1 MTRKAQNMCGTAE
14 GYAQHFECRP
24 ENDLFGG
31 IIPEVIDATTIREHA
46 VADLKVFKISDVF
59 SGKDE
64 IFIGFGRPNAYLV
77 CPDGA
82 GGYQKF
88 AGKSLKRAPSV
99 IEATR
104 DFAQSGLLIRL
115 KGLPPEAAER
125 LRVSMKKFHGI
136 KYWTCVNACMTVMQD
151 AGFTS
156 GKRPLTDRYWPY
168 HLFTALVNDGLSYEG
183 KPVEYEVIRTTS
195 DRVERYAL
203 RIIGAEVTTFCRHT
217 TRNMEAKAKGGSRVS
232 KFMLGAIGL
241 PARLVGGGKKK
252 GSRKSAPPVA
262 PPLPD
267 TVDYTRDIQMRVSSA
282 SHVGAF
288 MRLFWGA
295 HNLFEGTQSRVKIT
309 DYLTAPLKE
318 FPQPNPNIATRLKK
332 ALIFSRPVIWAM
344 RKILVPSYAVMPGLR
359 SENDVYKA
367 LRTHSQAE
375 PNKYNLVIVAE
386 DQNAG
391 PGASTFILSRI
402 TGGAKLMDWIL
413 SKHVLM
419 SGYSKFVLFAGEIW
433 KDENGVIHVNRNSGT
448 YQPSPEQ
455 LDAMVEFLRALFP
468 HLTIVKDDVL

>member
-1 MTRKAQNMCGTAE
+1 MTQKASAVVSVD
-14 GYAQHFECRP
+14 GYAQHFERRP

-31 IIPEVIDATTIREHA
+31 LIPEVIDATTVREHA
-46 VADLKVFKISDVF
+46 VGDLKVFKISEVF
-59 SGKDE
+59 SGRDE

-77 CPDGA
+77 CPDGK

-125 LRVSMKKFHGI
+125 LREAMQHFHGN
-136 KYWTCVNACMTVMQD
+136 KYWTCVNACMRVMER

-156 GKRPLTDRYWPY
+156 GKRPLHDRYWPY
-168 HLFTALVNDGLSYEG
+168 SLFTSLVNDGLCYEG

-203 RIIGAEVTTFCRHT
+203 RIIGAEVTTFCRHSQ
-217 TRNMEAKAKGGSRVS
+217 RSMEAKAKAGSKVS

-262 PPLPD
+262 PPLTQD
-267 TVDYTRDIQMRVSSA
+267 IDYRREIDMKVSSA
-282 SHVGAF
+282 SHVGAI

-295 HNLFEGTQSRVKIT
+295 HNLFEGSQSRVDVEKYQPT
-309 DYLTAPLKE
+309 PLKP
-318 FPQPNPNIATRLKK
+318 FPQAKPNLATRAKK
-332 ALIFSRPVIWAM
+332 AVLFSRPVIWCM
-344 RKILVPSYAVMPGLR
+344 RKILVPSYTELQGLR
-359 SENDVYKA
+359 SERDVYNA
-367 LRTHSQAE
+367 MRTHSEGQN
-375 PNKYNLVIVAE
+375 NKYNLVVLK
-386 DQNAG
+386 QRNKAG
-391 PGASTFILSRI
+391 QDVTTFILARI
-402 TGGAKLMDWIL
+402 TSGAKLLDWIL

-419 SGYSKFVLFAGEIW
+419 AAYSEFTFFAGEIW
-433 KDENGVIHVNRNSGT
+433 KDEQGVIHFNRNSGT
-448 YQPSPEQ
+448 FQPTAEQ
-455 LDAMVEFLRALFP
+455 AEAMEPFFREAFP
-468 HLTIVKDDVL
+468 NLTVVNDPI